1 MHPQVNELVGDF
13 TTLTLLEM
21 KNDSKA
27 TFLERAKT
35 IQNQLMRDLEH
46 IQYSAVEFQRELKRA
61 KGISNSS
68 FMPIVFTSWFRN

>member
-27 TFLERAKT
+27 TFRKGKNDSESVDARFRT
-35 IQNQLMRDLEH
+35 
-46 IQYSAVEFQRELKRA
+46 YSVQCCR
-61 KGISNSS
+61 ISA
-68 FMPIVFTSWFRN
+68 